1 MKGQFNSLA
10 QMAAEAENSAAET
23 FNLTRRPRYSII
35 CPVKSPILSDNC
47 DNGRLRMA
55 PAPGQNT
62 RSGLRASPGNNKEN
76 SVKLSDIARLAG
88 VSVTTASY
96 VINGKAEQQR
106 ISNATVERVRAV
118 VEAHGFTPNP
128 QAAGLRSRHTRTL
141 GFILPDLENPSYAR
155 IAKQLEQG
163 ARARGYQLL
172 IASSDDQPDS
182 ERQLQQLF
190 RARRCDALFVA
201 SCLPPEDD
209 SYRDLQDK
217 GLPVIA
223 IDRRLDPT
231 HFCSVISDD
240 RDASRQLATSLLSAA
255 PRSIALIG
263 ARPELSVSQARAGGF
278 DEALQGY
285 TGDVRRYQGEAFS
298 RECGQRLMQQL
309 IHDLGGL
316 PDALVTTS
324 YVLLQGVFDTLQAR
338 PVDSRQLQL
347 GTFGDNQLL
356 DFLPL
361 PVNAMAQQHG
371 LIAATALELAL
382 AAIEEKRY
390 EPGVH
395 AVGRTFKQRI
405 TAA

>member
-1 MKGQFNSLA
+1 
-10 QMAAEAENSAAET
+10 
-23 FNLTRRPRYSII
+23 
-35 CPVKSPILSDNC
+35 
-47 DNGRLRMA
+47 
-55 PAPGQNT
+55 
-62 RSGLRASPGNNKEN
+62 
-76 SVKLSDIARLAG
+76 VKLSDIARLAG

-106 ISNATVERVRAV
+106 ISSATVERVQAV
-118 VEAHGFTPNP
+118 VDAHGFTPNP

-155 IAKQLEQG
+155 IAKQLEQA

-172 IASSDDQPDS
+172 IASSDDQPDI

-201 SCLPPEDD
+201 SCLPSEDD
-209 SYRDLQDK
+209 SYRALQDK

-223 IDRRLDPT
+223 IDRGLDPT

-240 RDASRQLATSLLSAA
+240 RDASQQLARSLLATA

-278 DEALQGY
+278 DQALQQF
-285 TGDVRRYQGEAFS
+285 TGEIRRYQGEAFS
-298 RECGQRLMQQL
+298 RECGQRLMEQL
-309 IHDLGGL
+309 IAEHGGL

-324 YVLLQGVFDTLQAR
+324 YVLLQGVFDALQAR
-338 PVDSRQLQL
+338 PAESRQLQL

-371 LIAATALELAL
+371 LIAAAALELAL
-382 AAIEEKRY
+382 AAIEQKRY
-390 EPGVH
+390 QPGVH
-395 AVGRTFKQRI
+395 AVPRTFKQRI
-405 TAA
+405 QPT

>member
-1 MKGQFNSLA
+1 M
-10 QMAAEAENSAAET
+10 
-23 FNLTRRPRYSII
+23 
-35 CPVKSPILSDNC
+35 
-47 DNGRLRMA
+47 
-55 PAPGQNT
+55 
-62 RSGLRASPGNNKEN
+62 
-76 SVKLSDIARLAG
+76 KLSDIARLAG

-106 ISNATVERVRAV
+106 ISSSTVERVRAV

-128 QAAGLRSRHTRTL
+128 QAAGLRSRHTKTL

-163 ARARGYQLL
+163 ARAKGYQLL
-172 IASSDDQPDS
+172 IASSDDQPES

-201 SCLPPEDD
+201 SCLPAGDD
-209 SYRDLQDK
+209 SYRQLQAK
-217 GLPVIA
+217 GLPIIA
-223 IDRRLDPT
+223 IDRSLDPA
-231 HFCSVISDD
+231 HFCSVVSDD
-240 RDASRQLATSLLSAA
+240 RNASLQLTRSLLATKPAH
-255 PRSIALIG
+255 IALIG

-278 DEALQGY
+278 DEALQDF
-285 TGDVRRYQGEAFS
+285 TGKVSRYQGEAFS
-298 RECGQRLMQQL
+298 RECGQRLMNEL
-309 IHDLGGL
+309 IAELGGL

-324 YVLLQGVFDTLQAR
+324 YVLLQGVFDVLQTR
-338 PVDSRQLQL
+338 PADSRSLQL

-371 LIAATALELAL
+371 VMAEIALKLAL
-382 AAIEEKRY
+382 AAVEEKHY

-405 TAA
+405 IKA